1 MKLFRAVIGVV
12 ASFALVF
19 SGSFAAKASGESL
32 TLSEFQ
38 SSPGY
43 QLLSDEA
50 SATAIFMSNAGAV
63 QITTTSSMDIS
74 GTPASG
80 SILELKSSK
89 TKSQAKISNTNAGET
104 VGTPL
109 IGTFDGTLFYGPVS
123 IASTTTGVINYDAA
137 IARLNK
143 STATVLAMPTT
154 AVPNPFTK
162 YKPAWVYSAAQ
173 LDPLARLTEGFS
185 ADSLGNVAGLLF
197 STVEPQA
204 NADNPS
210 STDYVFTASSPATG
224 QTPPYE
230 WVVTTTFNESHVFVS
245 QTLRAVVVDITVNIV
260 TELSTPASIEFAAVD
275 KTQSVALSS
284 LVTMGRKIAAEKSL
298 AAKAKSLATKATAL
312 AKATRKALTVTQLK
326 SAAKTL
332 KLSTVALK
340 TGVKLTAKYQGV
352 AGSVCVTAVK
362 GKAVTAHC

>member
-1 MKLFRAVIGVV
+1 MV

-32 TLSEFQ
+32 TLAEFQ
-38 SSPGY
+38 ASPGY
-43 QLLSDEA
+43 QLLSDE
-50 SATAIFMSNAGAV
+50 SGATASFLSTAAAA
-63 QITTTSSMDIS
+63 QISTTSSMEVN

-80 SILELKSSK
+80 TILQLNSIK
-89 TKSQAKISNTNAGET
+89 TKSQVTLSNTNGGEV

-109 IGTFDGTLFYGPVS
+109 IGTFEGNLFYGPVN
-123 IASTTTGVINYDAA
+123 IASSANGVINYDAA
-137 IARLNK
+137 ITRLNK
-143 STATVLAMPTT
+143 ASATILAMPADGSPSPFSNYT
-154 AVPNPFTK
+154 PNQIF
-162 YKPAWVYSAAQ
+162 SGAQ
-173 LDPLARLTEGFS
+173 MDPLARLTEGFS
-185 ADSLGNVAGLLF
+185 TDSLSNVAGLLF

-245 QTLRAVVVDITVNIV
+245 QTLRAVVVDITVNIL

-312 AKATRKALTVTQLK
+312 AKATRKTLTVTQLK